1 MPKKA
6 LLKNK
11 TYDNFFSWQG
21 GTEHGC
27 AWVRVSEFDRQHPD
41 WPALRAD
48 YPRVYSIIA
57 EFWGL
62 ENHPVNLSPEQRRH
76 QERDLIDWKRIYPHP
91 DSIRAYNLA
100 VAIGYGPNFSGR
112 FFYVPFLF
120 AAILGRQIG
129 ITPRMCG
136 VSLGDTIARM
146 LRILPHPDQ
155 SRDSQR
161 VRETGVILGDLQSP
175 KAQAEWLE
183 VALTV
188 SREWLDAQVAWPL

>member
-62 ENHPVNLSPEQRRH
+62 ADHPSTDNFNQQRDRRH
-76 QERDLIDWKRIYPHP
+76 WERIYPRP
-91 DSIRAYNLA
+91 DSFRSPNL
-100 VAIGYGPNFSGR
+100 VVGIGYGSDFSGR
-112 FFYVPFLF
+112 FFYVPFLYS
-120 AAILGRQIG
+120 AILGHQIG

-136 VSLGDTIARM
+136 VTLGHTIATM
-146 LRILPHPDQ
+146 LRVLPMPWDGK
-155 SRDSQR
+155 DSQR
-161 VRETGVILGDLQSP
+161 VKETGVIRGDLESP
-175 KAQAEWLE
+175 KAQSEWLE
-183 VALTV
+183 VALAV
-188 SREWLDAQVAWPL
+188 SIDWFDVKVEWPL